1 MKFTIDTEADGY
13 EQALRAVQAAYGRPP
28 GPPDPP
34 LNITARE
41 AVRRQRTGDTG
52 PADADV
58 IWQHKY
64 GAWSE
69 AMLRRWVDSLPD
81 EDCASVTKAIFSTPG
96 RPGTTVSSLAAA
108 HFPDL
113 ELREARHAFGAI
125 SRRMNRAARE
135 LGGPHIPC
143 EMVEATGARIADP
156 AVAAVVM
163 DQLAKAWPKT
173 AYPHFSAF
181 IAAAVAPITAALAAL
196 GEARIN
202 VRTEDVLI
210 SYTSRGCTVRVAE
223 HRAAHRSAVER
234 AFRAAFTA
242 AGWATEDRASGLA
255 LEHPSAPRRT

>member
-28 GPPDPP
+28 APPEPP
-34 LNITARE
+34 PNITARE

-52 PADADV
+52 PAEADV
-58 IWQHKY
+58 IWRHER

-69 AMLRRWVDSLPD
+69 DMLRRWVDSLPD
-81 EDCASVTKAIFSTPG
+81 EDCAAVAKLMFATPG
-96 RPGTTVSSLAAA
+96 RPGTTVTALATA
-108 HFPDL
+108 HFPEL
-113 ELREARHAFGAI
+113 GLREARHAFGSI
-125 SRRMNRAARE
+125 SRRMNYAARQI
-135 LGGPHIPC
+135 GGPHTPC
-143 EMVEATGARIADP
+143 VRVEATGARIADP
-156 AVAAVVM
+156 AVAAIVM
-163 DQLAKAWPKT
+163 DQLAKTWPKI
-173 AYPHFSAF
+173 AFAHFSDF
-181 IAAAVAPITAALAAL
+181 VAAAVAPITAALAAL

-242 AGWATEDRASGLA
+242 AGWGTEDQTSGLA
-255 LEHPSAPRRT
+255 LQHPSALTPT

>member
-28 GPPDPP
+28 VLPDPP
-34 LNITARE
+34 LNITVRE
-41 AVRRQRTGDTG
+41 EVRRRRTGDTG
-52 PADADV
+52 PAEADV
-58 IWQHKY
+58 IWRHGR

-69 AMLRRWVDSLPD
+69 DMLRRWVDSLPD
-81 EDCASVTKAIFSTPG
+81 EDCAAVAKLMFATPG
-96 RPGTTVSSLAAA
+96 RPGTTVTALATA
-108 HFPDL
+108 HFPEL
-113 ELREARHAFGAI
+113 GLREARHAFGAI

-135 LGGPHIPC
+135 LGGPHTPC

-156 AVAAVVM
+156 AVAAIVM

-173 AYPHFSAF
+173 AHPHFSAF

-196 GEARIN
+196 GEARIA

-223 HRAAHRSAVER
+223 HRAAHRSAVEH
-234 AFRAAFTA
+234 AFRTAFTA
-242 AGWATEDRASGLA
+242 AGWGTEDQGGGLA
-255 LEHPSAPRRT
+255 LEHPSVPRRN